1 VVWGEAEDSAEAADV
16 PGAGELRAVGRL
28 KENAMSFMHRRK
40 LLKAIDTEKI
50 KDAIRE
56 AEQKT
61 SGEIRVSIAPFF
73 YGKVRPV
80 AEKAFLRLRMTNT
93 RQRNGILFFIVPAR
107 RRFVV
112 LGDEGIHVKVGQ
124 KFWEQIVT
132 AMSEKFRKG
141 EFTEGIIKGIKEVGE
156 HLAAHFPYDPLT
168 DVNELPDDVD
178 FDRKKKKQ
186 DN

>member
-1 VVWGEAEDSAEAADV
+1 
-16 PGAGELRAVGRL
+16 
-28 KENAMSFMHRRK
+28 MSFMHRRK
-40 LLKAIDTEKI
+40 LLKSIDTEKI
-50 KDAIRE
+50 RDAIRD
-56 AEQKT
+56 AERKT

-112 LGDEGIHVKVGQ
+112 LGDEGIHAKVGQ
-124 KFWEQIVT
+124 EFWESVAK
-132 AMSEKFRKG
+132 AMSEKFQKG
-141 EFTEGIIKGIKEVGE
+141 EFTEGIIQGVQDVGE
-156 HLAAHFPYDPLT
+156 HLAAHFPFDPLT

-178 FDRKKKKQ
+178 FDRRTKKQ